1 MFEIQNLDQ
10 QIAIY
15 IDVAVAMVLGG
26 LIGLEREW
34 ARKPAGFRTH
44 TLVAGSAAFLV
55 GLADVLVSSFTGDAT
70 GEQIR
75 TDPIRIVEAI
85 VTGIAFLGA
94 GTIFRS
100 ASGQT
105 VEGLT
110 TAASILLVAA
120 IGICIALKQYPLG
133 VAVTLTALAV
143 LRIIRFIEQRFL
155 VTKEKRSIKRR
166 AQEQGKQLE

>member
-1 MFEIQNLDQ
+1 VALIEIPNLEAQVHIYLDVL
-10 QIAIY
+10 IA
-15 IDVAVAMVLGG
+15 MMLGG
-26 LIGLEREW
+26 LIGFERE
-34 ARKPAGFRTH
+34 AAQKPAGFRTH

-55 GLADVLVSSFTGDAT
+55 GLSDVLVTSFAGDST
-70 GEQIR
+70 GEHVR

-100 ASGQT
+100 ASGKS

-120 IGICIALKQYPLG
+120 IGICIALEQYLLG
-133 VAVTLTALAV
+133 IAVTLTALAV
-143 LRIIRFIEQRFL
+143 LRVIRLIEARFL
-155 VTKEKRSIKRR
+155 NSKGLHGES
-166 AQEQGKQLE
+166 